1 MYIKIYQCN
10 LERDCNELAFCNY
23 EFAMAHGGINPAN
36 YDMVY
41 SGNVNC
47 KTADDVFAMFNISRP
62 EDYMG
67 RSLSVSDILEIT
79 KDGESEFLF
88 VDSIG
93 FQKVEFV
100 SELAQEKYHET
111 MDVVILEPGK
121 KARIGKVGKSLED
134 MQRFVSGYIEAV
146 YPFKEEAA
154 IICNEEGKIEGLPL
168 NRALRLNM
176 GGETDS
182 DEIYDVI
189 SGKAFICGLGDSSFE
204 SLSKENLQHFK
215 ELFLQPE
222 IFVQEGNTIQSVKVE
237 ENTYSHVMKHR

>member
-1 MYIKIYQCN
+1 
-10 LERDCNELAFCNY
+10 
-23 EFAMAHGGINPAN
+23 
-36 YDMVY
+36 
-41 SGNVNC
+41 
-47 KTADDVFAMFNISRP
+47 
-62 EDYMG
+62 MG

-154 IICNEEGKIEGLPL
+154 IICNEEGNIEGLPL

-182 DEIYDVI
+182 DEIYDII